1 MLSKNIRFKNF
12 PNKSNNSSIYRSF
25 NELKKDYFK
34 KKIKILLSLSKNYKY
49 NYSKRIVLKYKKFQ
63 NFKII
68 GMGGSILGP
77 KAIYQF
83 LNHKIKKNFLFID
96 NLQTTLNLQGKK
108 KFINL
113 IISKSGNTLETISN
127 SNILITNNKKNI
139 FITENKKN
147 YLNTLANQMKAEV
160 IEHNNY
166 IGGRYSVLSEVG
178 MLPAEL
184 MGLDEKKFKRL
195 NYLIKN
201 KNFTNNLIQN
211 VASTLNL
218 VKNKKNL
225 SIILNYD
232 CKSENLFSWYQQLI
246 AESLG
251 KKSKGILPLVST
263 MPKDNH
269 SLMQFYLDGPKKS
282 FFTFFSVSERNS
294 NKINSKNLLKSHSYL
309 RNQNLKKIINS
320 QMLATKHVFS
330 RKKIPFR
337 SFEILKRNE
346 QSLGEI
352 FSFFILETILLGRA
366 LKVDPFDQP
375 SVELIK
381 KQTKKILLRNKSK
394 NYF

>member
-12 PNKSNNSSIYRSF
+12 SNKSNNLSIYRSF

-218 VKNKKNL
+218 VKNKKFL

-294 NKINSKNLLKSHSYL
+294 SKINSKNLLKSHSYL

-366 LKVDPFDQP
+366 LKVNPFDQP

>member
-12 PNKSNNSSIYRSF
+12 PNKSNNLSIYRSF

-34 KKIKILLSLSKNYKY
+34 KKIKILLSLSKSYKY

-68 GMGGSILGP
+68 GMGGSILGS

-96 NLQTTLNLQGKK
+96 NLQETLDLQEKK

-218 VKNKKNL
+218 VKKKKFL

-294 NKINSKNLLKSHSYL
+294 SKINSKNLLKSHSYL

-366 LKVDPFDQP
+366 LKVNPFDQP

>member
-12 PNKSNNSSIYRSF
+12 PNKSNNLSIYRSF

-77 KAIYQF
+77 KVIYQF
-83 LNHKIKKNFLFID
+83 LSHKIKKNFLFID

-218 VKNKKNL
+218 VKKKKFL

-294 NKINSKNLLKSHSYL
+294 SKINSKNLLKSHSYL

-366 LKVDPFDQP
+366 LKVNPFDQP

-381 KQTKKILLRNKSK
+381 KETKKILLRN
-394 NYF
+394 